1 MILNDLVIEYY
12 HCSRSLAARCS
23 ELFENFLAAQ
33 HFMFADGSS
42 ILDSANTFATRMAA
56 DAWPQAT
63 KRKSSRFLFIWVLG
77 DAR

>member
-1 MILNDLVIEYY
+1 
-12 HCSRSLAARCS
+12 
-23 ELFENFLAAQ
+23 LFENFLAAQ